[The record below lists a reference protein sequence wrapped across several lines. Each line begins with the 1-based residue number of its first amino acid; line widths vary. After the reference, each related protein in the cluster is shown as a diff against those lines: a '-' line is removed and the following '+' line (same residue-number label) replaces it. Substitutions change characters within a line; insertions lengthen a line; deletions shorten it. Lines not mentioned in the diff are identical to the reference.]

1 MKIGGEKNTKRIVSV
16 CSVMKETE
24 EKYLSKADEIFANH
38 RFIGEYDCSDD
49 EYSDILEITRRVS
62 LKCINAYSGC
72 IPVKYYKVIFLTLVE
87 IAKRWKYEDETEDGS
102 DEEDGGGFWNY
113 AFRVIL
119 FDEIINQKL
128 YNEFVR
134 IIQFLCDN
142 KRPFVT
148 RGKKYY
154 ATIMLHSFA
163 PASSMNAFFGL
174 CYNLFK
180 NDLDFGDADAEFCH
194 RVAVALRSKL
204 GGSLG
209 ESSGVAI
216 GSQVYGFKIGLR
228 ALILQGELSEE
239 FESVCKEIFSY
250 ICRRYERKE
259 VSCETRLVNLL
270 DKWWESK
277 SVDDSQ
283 KRGKHSEPPVL
294 KRNIQLKYVYEMV
307 RHVLG
312 SRRFMRTATV
322 IFVIEQRYL
331 SDRRT
336 SRPGRLIFRCVT
348 EN

>member
-1 MKIGGEKNTKRIVSV
+1 M
-16 CSVMKETE
+16 
-24 EKYLSKADEIFANH
+24 
-38 RFIGEYDCSDD
+38 
-49 EYSDILEITRRVS
+49 
-62 LKCINAYSGC
+62 
-72 IPVKYYKVIFLTLVE
+72 
-87 IAKRWKYEDETEDGS
+87 
-102 DEEDGGGFWNY
+102 
-113 AFRVIL
+113 
-119 FDEIINQKL
+119 
-128 YNEFVR
+128 
-134 IIQFLCDN
+134 CDN